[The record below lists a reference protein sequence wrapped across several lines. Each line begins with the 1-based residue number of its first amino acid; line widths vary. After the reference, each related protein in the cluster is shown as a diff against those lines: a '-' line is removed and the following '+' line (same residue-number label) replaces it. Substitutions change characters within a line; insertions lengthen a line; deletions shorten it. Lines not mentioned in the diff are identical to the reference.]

1 MAAFVWI
8 LATII
13 VTILFSGL
21 HLNYKMPKGFFLT
34 GLIGPVLGLLYCMSE
49 INEHGAGGGNG
60 DIYFAWFASL
70 PVQFVISVIIASAI
84 RALVKLIS

>member
-1 MAAFVWI
+1 MTALVWV
-8 LATII
+8 LATVV

-34 GLIGPVLGLLYCMSE
+34 GLIVPVLGLLYCISE

-60 DIYFAWFASL
+60 DIYFVWFASL
-70 PVQFVISVIIASAI
+70 PVQFIVSVIIASSI
-84 RALVKLIS
+84 RALAKLIS

>member
-1 MAAFVWI
+1 MTAFVWA

-34 GLIGPVLGLLYCMSE
+34 GLIGPVLGLLYYISE
-49 INEHGAGGGNG
+49 INKHGAGGANG

-70 PVQFVISVIIASAI
+70 PVQFIVSIIIASSI
-84 RALVKLIS
+84 SALFKLIS